1 MTTLAERV
9 RRANAPTP
17 PEDSV
22 MFRVATTVAVLAG
35 ILAAQSVGELNPLLA
50 LLATVTV
57 CVGMA
62 FSYLTRAHPHQWVK
76 LVLALSVLGVFAF
89 FVDSILSAAHTGEL
103 ASIEVPLA
111 GLFSWVQMIHAFDV
125 PSRRDLL
132 FSLAAATALVTI
144 AGAQAVSGSFAPYVA
159 VWLVATLIGLGC
171 SWRSMTGERRAPG
184 ARSLLGALLVVFL
197 VALMLLVVL
206 PAPRAARGLSLPAS
220 LTSYLPLVGSGIVNG
235 SGPHATEPARA
246 GKPGGRIGVG
256 GYLGFQGPLDTANRQ
271 SLGNEV
277 VMRVRADR
285 PGYFLGLTYDTWNGQ
300 SWLHSRTDRG
310 TSILPGGSPFQI
322 PARPLAGPQG
332 SQNVQTFYV
341 EKPLPNLLFGTSQ
354 ASEVYFPSRSLVVGN
369 DGSIRT
375 PVAITPGTGYTVVS
389 VDNEVSPATLARDH
403 RPIEPAIAD
412 SPSIRAALQLPYRY
426 PRVHALARSIVRR
439 AHARS
444 TEAVV
449 QALEGWIGAH
459 THYSTDIP
467 PLRPGEDAVDEFL
480 FGNRTGYCEQISTAL
495 AVMLRTLHI
504 PAREAIGYVPGPFD
518 PLSSMYEI
526 QAKDAH
532 AWVQVYFPG
541 YGWQNF
547 DPTAEVP
554 LAPPNAGMALLAEVG
569 RRLGRLPWTPIG
581 SVAGAGV
588 LAAGATSAE
597 RRRRRRPKGWAAR
610 AVLRLERLGAR
621 AGEPRRPT
629 ETLAEYGSRLE
640 AALPAPH
647 LAAATAALERRAY
660 ARDGGRSAPGDA
672 DLVRA
677 ALAAVSA
684 RSHRLTRWRR
694 RAQTKAR
701 RARS

>member
-1 MTTLAERV
+1 MTSLVERV
-9 RRANAPTP
+9 RRANAPAP
-17 PEDSV
+17 AEDSV
-22 MFRVATTVAVLAG
+22 LFRVATTVAVLAG
-35 ILAAQSVGELNPLLA
+35 VLAAESVGELNPLLTV
-50 LLATVTV
+50 LATVTV
-57 CVGMA
+57 CTGMA
-62 FSYLTRAHPHQWVK
+62 FSYLTRARPYQWVK
-76 LVLALSVLGVFAF
+76 LVLAFSVLGVFAF
-89 FVDSILSAAHTGEL
+89 FVDSILTAAHTGEL

-111 GLFSWVQMIHAFDV
+111 GLFTWVQMIHAFDV

-144 AGAQAVSGSFAPYVA
+144 AGAQAVSGAFAPYVA
-159 VWLVATLIGLGC
+159 VWLVATLVGLGC
-171 SWRSMTGERRAPG
+171 SWRSMTGGRRAPA
-184 ARSLLGALLVVFL
+184 ARSLLGALLLVL
-197 VALMLLVVL
+197 AVALGLLVVL
-206 PAPRAARGLSLPAS
+206 PPPRAARGLSLPAS

-235 SGPHATEPARA
+235 SGPHATEPAKA
-246 GKPGGRIGVG
+246 GRPGGRIGVG
-256 GYLGFQGPLDTANRQ
+256 GYLGFKGPLDTANRE

-310 TSILPGGSPFQI
+310 TSILPGGSPFEI
-322 PARPLAGPQG
+322 PTRPLSGSHG

-354 ASEVYFPSRSLVVGN
+354 ASEVYFPARSLILGN

-375 PVAITPGTGYTVVS
+375 PVAITPGTVYTVVS
-389 VDNEVSPATLARDH
+389 IDDEVSPAALARDH
-403 RPIEPAIAD
+403 RPITQTVRNSPAIK
-412 SPSIRAALQLPYRY
+412 AALQLPYRY
-426 PRVHALARSIVRR
+426 ARVHALARSIVRR

-554 LAPPNAGMALLAEVG
+554 LAPPNAGMALLDEVG
-569 RRLGRLPWTPIG
+569 RQLGGLPWTPIG
-581 SVAGAGV
+581 SVAGAGA

-597 RRRRRRPKGWAAR
+597 RRRRRRPKGFAAR

-629 ETLAEYGSRLE
+629 ETLAEYGSRLD
-640 AALPAPH
+640 AVLSAPS
-647 LAAATAALERRAY
+647 LSAAARVLERRAY
-660 ARDGGRSAPGDA
+660 GRDGERSAPGDA

-677 ALAAVSA
+677 ALAELSA
-684 RSHRLTRWRR
+684 RSRRPARWRR
-694 RAQTKAR
+694 RPQAKAR
-701 RARS
+701 RASS